1 MSWSDEIRGL
11 ILSLWLVSRGR
22 LREVRPITSLFL
34 SSCAIKKH
42 TNSNLQSDNWVTVPT
57 NSTLT
62 ISKQTVMIHPII
74 DEFYSA
80 NPAHERSAGFAQAK
94 GQTVTGPDKRVL
106 TSDKSPELGGSEDE
120 GGLGHRGADA
130 VVGAI
135 RRLRVEC

>member
-1 MSWSDEIRGL
+1 MCS
-11 ILSLWLVSRGR
+11 
-22 LREVRPITSLFL
+22 T
-34 SSCAIKKH
+34 
-42 TNSNLQSDNWVTVPT
+42 DNWVTVPT

-74 DEFYSA
+74 DEFYSP

-106 TSDKSPELGGSEDE
+106 TRDKSPENAGSGDE
-120 GGLGHRGADA
+120 AVMGNRADA

-135 RRLRVEC
+135 RRLRVE